1 MRRAA
6 AVVWLAIVLAAVGYL
21 ALLIRDGLPLR
32 TDILALLPREE
43 RDPTA
48 QRATEAV
55 SRALGRRVIVL
66 VGDTDASRA
75 RAAAMR
81 LKADLARAGVAD
93 LDEGAA
99 DQERLSKLG
108 AFYYPHRQGLLSDED
123 RALLLAGKGHDVS
136 QKALAQAFGVGG
148 VASAGLL
155 RTDPFLLLPSFFAG
169 LPVPL
174 SRLTLDEGM
183 LSTVDGD
190 RTWVLVSATLRGEAY
205 EIDVQKKLVAAF
217 DASVAA
223 IRATNP
229 TVEVRRLGAVFF
241 ADHGARTAIAE
252 ASTLSSISLVATV
265 VMLLVVFRRFQ
276 PLLHNVLAL
285 AVGLCLGFAGSFLIF
300 GELHVAALL
309 LGTSLNGVAVDYGL
323 HYSAAAF
330 DRKLTSGEDRL
341 RKVMPAISL
350 GLVTT
355 LIGYAAL
362 AIAPLPGLRQIA
374 VFSAIGLSGAFVTV
388 VLWFPLLDR
397 VSPLGHGAR
406 MLRSAGLA
414 WSLWTRPRFS
424 RVQLAV
430 LVVLVAM
437 GALGVARY
445 GVDDDV
451 RRLQALSPDL
461 LREQAEIQ
469 RLIGATAAQQFL
481 LVRAADD
488 EAALRAGEAL
498 SDQLARL
505 KREGTIAGYQM
516 PAAFVPSARRQA
528 ENRALAEARLFAPL
542 LVEHLAALGLP
553 SPGAPAEPGPPL
565 TLAAA
570 LESGA
575 LPFLK
580 DLVVEPG
587 LHVVAMQGLSR
598 PDLVRAAIVGQ
609 PMVRFVDPVADF
621 SELLGRYRA
630 RVVAIVLI
638 SAALIYAL
646 LAWRY
651 GMRGA
656 AWVML
661 GPLVAMSLVPAVTA
675 AVGEP
680 FTFFHAIGL
689 ALILAIGV
697 DYAIF
702 CAEHDPGH
710 QDVTMLS
717 VWLVTLTSLLSF
729 GLLGLSGV
737 PAVRAFGITMLI
749 GITVAFFLAPLA
761 SRVGLRRPWW
771 PRR

>member
-21 ALLIRDGLPLR
+21 ALLVRDGLPLR

-43 RDPTA
+43 RDPIA

-55 SRALGRRVIVL
+55 SRALGRRIIVL
-66 VGDTDASRA
+66 VGDMDAPRA
-75 RAAAMR
+75 RAAAAR
-81 LKADLARAGVAD
+81 LKADLTKAGVVD

-99 DQERLSKLG
+99 DQERLSRLG
-108 AFYYPHRQGLLSDED
+108 AFYFPYRHGLLSDED
-123 RALLLAGKGHDVS
+123 RALLRTDRGWDIS
-136 QKALAQAFGVGG
+136 QKALAQTFGVGG
-148 VASAGLL
+148 VAGAGLL
-155 RTDPFLLLPSFFAG
+155 RGDPFLLLPSFFAG

-174 SRLTLDEGM
+174 SRLTLDEGV
-183 LSTVDGD
+183 LSTVEGG

-205 EIDVQKKLVAAF
+205 EIDVQKKLIATF
-217 DASVAA
+217 EASVAA
-223 IRATNP
+223 IRAANP
-229 TVEVRRLGAVFF
+229 DLEVRRLGAVFF

-252 ASTLSSISLVATV
+252 ASTLSSISLVATI
-265 VMLLVVFRRFQ
+265 VMLLVVFRRVQ

-285 AVGLCLGFAGSFLIF
+285 AVGLCLGFAGSFLVF

-330 DRKLTSGEDRL
+330 DRTLTSGEDRL
-341 RKVMPAISL
+341 RKVMPAIAL

-374 VFSAIGLSGAFVTV
+374 VFSAIGLSGAFLTV

-397 VSPLGHGAR
+397 VAPLRHGAR
-406 MLRSAGLA
+406 SLRAAGFA
-414 WSLWTRPRFS
+414 WSLWTRPRLYRLQFGL
-424 RVQLAV
+424 LAA
-430 LVVLVAM
+430 LVAM
-437 GALGVARY
+437 AALGLTRY
-445 GVDDDV
+445 SVDDDV
-451 RRLQALSPDL
+451 RRLQALSPSL

-469 RLIGATAAQQFL
+469 RLIGATAAPQFL

-488 EAALRAGEAL
+488 EEALRAEETL

-505 KREGTIAGYQM
+505 KREGALAGYQM
-516 PAAFVPSARRQA
+516 PAAFVPSAHRQA
-528 ENRALAEARLFAPL
+528 ENRALVETRLLTPL
-542 LVEHLAALGLP
+542 LAGHLAALGLAGVVE
-553 SPGAPAEPGPPL
+553 SPTRGPPL
-565 TLAAA
+565 TLGAA
-570 LESGA
+570 LESGT

-587 LHVVAMQGLSR
+587 LHVVAMQGVSR
-598 PDLVRAAIVGQ
+598 PDLVRVAIAGQ
-609 PMVRFVDPVADF
+609 PMVRFVDPAADF

-630 RVVAIVLI
+630 RVVVIVLL

-646 LAWRY
+646 LARRY
-651 GMRGA
+651 GLRGA
-656 AWVML
+656 AWVMAV
-661 GPLVAMSLVPAVTA
+661 PLIAMSLVPAVIS

-680 FTFFHAIGL
+680 FTFFHAVAL

-717 VWLVTLTSLLSF
+717 VWLVTLTTLLSF
-729 GLLGLSGV
+729 GLLGVSGV
-737 PAVRAFGITMLI
+737 PAVRAFGVTMLI

-761 SRVGLRRPWW
+761 SRVGMRRPWW

>member
-21 ALLIRDGLPLR
+21 AFLIRDGLPLR
-32 TDILALLPREE
+32 TDILALIPREE
-43 RDPTA
+43 RDPA
-48 QRATEAV
+48 VQRATEAV
-55 SRALGRRVIVL
+55 SRSLGRRIIVL
-66 VGDTDASRA
+66 VGDNDAARA

-81 LKADLARAGVAD
+81 LKADLSKAGVVD

-99 DQERLSKLG
+99 DHERLSKLG
-108 AFYYPHRQGLLSDED
+108 AFYFPHRQGLLSDED
-123 RALLLAGKGHDVS
+123 RELLRAGRGQDVS

-155 RTDPFLLLPSFFAG
+155 RSDPFLLLPSFFAG

-183 LSTVDGD
+183 LSTVEGR

-205 EIDVQKKLVAAF
+205 EIDVQKTVVAAF
-217 DASVAA
+217 DASATA
-223 IRATNP
+223 IRTANP
-229 TVEVRRLGAVFF
+229 GLEVRRLGAVFF

-252 ASTLSSISLVATV
+252 ASTLSTISLVATV
-265 VMLLVVFRRFQ
+265 VMLLVVFRRVQ

-330 DRKLTSGEDRL
+330 DRKLASGGDRL

-350 GLVTT
+350 GLATT

-374 VFSAIGLSGAFVTV
+374 VFSAIGLSGAFLTV

-397 VSPLGHGAR
+397 VAPLGHGTR
-406 MLRSAGLA
+406 LLRGAGLA
-414 WSLWTRPRFS
+414 WSLWTHPRWY
-424 RVQLAV
+424 RAQLGLLAA
-430 LVVLVAM
+430 LVAI
-437 GALGVARY
+437 GALGVMRY
-445 GVDDDV
+445 GADDDV

-461 LREQAEIQ
+461 LREQADIQ
-469 RLIGATAAQQFL
+469 RLIGATAAPQFL
-481 LVRAADD
+481 LVRATDD
-488 EAALRAGEAL
+488 EAALQVEEAL

-505 KREGTIAGYQM
+505 KREGAIAGYQM
-516 PAAFVPSARRQA
+516 PAAFVPSAGRQA
-528 ENRALAEARLFAPL
+528 ENRALVEARLVTPL
-542 LVEHLAALGLP
+542 LAGHLAALGLASGGEP
-553 SPGAPAEPGPPL
+553 PKPGLPL
-565 TLAAA
+565 TLGAA
-570 LESGA
+570 LQSGA

-580 DLVVEPG
+580 DLVIEPG
-587 LHVVAMQGLSR
+587 LHVVAMQGVSR
-598 PDLVRAAIVGQ
+598 PDLVRAAIAGQ

-630 RVVAIVLI
+630 RVVAIVLV
-638 SAALIYAL
+638 SAVLIYAL

-651 GMRGA
+651 GWRGA
-656 AWVML
+656 AWVIMV
-661 GPLVAMSLVPAVTA
+661 PLIAMGLVPAVIS

-717 VWLVTLTSLLSF
+717 VWLVTLTTLLSF

-737 PAVRAFGITMLI
+737 PAVRAFGVTMLI

-761 SRVGLRRPWW
+761 SRAGMRRPWW